1 MTTQLL
7 TVSPAVVRANPRKTP
22 ADLRLRTRRPP
33 HDLRPE
39 PDRPTPPPERPSR
52 KGDWRYEPSQ
62 KPTRYTFLIG
72 LVISAAAHAF
82 VLLAFNEPE
91 IVAETPEAPMELEIT
106 FMEMPPIEELPEPD
120 EVFESDGP
128 QEEIDP
134 GAYVPMQADVP
145 SFNADAVFQQKLD
158 LTSLLPK
165 PDFDSA
171 KVLSIPPRISR
182 SAVNPSKMKDL
193 FSLADLDTHPTPL
206 LQRPPVFPYDL
217 RKTVPFAEVVVE
229 FIVDKKG
236 KVPWAK
242 AISST
247 HSGFEDSAVLGVSRW
262 QFKPGTKAGRPVN
275 TRMRVPVRFRVTD

>member
-1 MTTQLL
+1 MTTLLL
-7 TVSPAVVRANPRKTP
+7 TVSPAVVRAKPRKTP
-22 ADLRLRTRRPP
+22 ADLRLRTSKPP
-33 HDLRPE
+33 NDLRPE
-39 PDRPTPPPERPSR
+39 PDRPTPPPERPPR
-52 KGDWRYEPSQ
+52 RGDWRYEPSQ
-62 KPTRYTFLIG
+62 KSTRYVFVIG
-72 LVISAAAHAF
+72 LIISAALHAI
-82 VLLAFNEPE
+82 VLFGFNEPE
-91 IVAETPEAPMELEIT
+91 VVVEAANDLPELEIT

-120 EVFESDGP
+120 EAFESDGP

-182 SAVNPSKMKDL
+182 SAVNPTKMKDL
-193 FSLADLDTHPTPL
+193 FSLDDLDTHPTPL
-206 LQRPPVFPYDL
+206 LQRPPVFPYEYKNL
-217 RKTVPFAEVVVE
+217 VGFAEVVVE
-229 FIVDKKG
+229 FIVDKNG
-236 KVPWAK
+236 RVPWAK